1 MTRAEPIRVSKSTE
15 SHEMKKS
22 IPGPNGGWLLGNLAE
37 FRAGMLPFFERC
49 RREYGKVVAFRLG
62 PKRLILV
69 SDPTLI
75 EQVLVTHNKNFKKHF
90 ATRLLKPV
98 LGKGLLLSEGSQW
111 LRQRRLVQPAFSRRF
126 TDEFV
131 EIVKL
136 HTSRL
141 ADAWEQNA
149 RRELYHDMTQLTVQI
164 AAHAFL
170 GISDADDTE
179 EIGDCLE
186 VIHEDFEH
194 RFQQSWNLPTWIP
207 TTRNRRLSKA
217 VRALTAIIGRMI
229 DERRQDVDGRQD
241 ALSLLL
247 RAEDEDGQ
255 RMPLQLLRDEVMTLL
270 LAGHDTT
277 ANGLTWTWSLLAQHP
292 GVVSQLRA
300 EGSKPISS
308 CPHSG
313 AAPFAQKVIKESMRL
328 FPPVYLFG
336 REARCSVQL
345 GDYSI
350 RKGDSVVMSQWIVH
364 RDESYFPDPL
374 VFDPDRWSAER
385 ERSLPKYAYFPFGGG
400 PRVCIGREVA
410 MLEAE
415 QIISNL
421 ARRFTV
427 SLDSP
432 DGAEPWPTV
441 TLRPRNA
448 VWATLT
454 DRKATS
460 HSDRRTAKPPESNAN
475 SAESVEV
482 DGQ

>member
-1 MTRAEPIRVSKSTE
+1 MQEA
-15 SHEMKKS
+15 
-22 IPGPNGGWLLGNLAE
+22 IPGPHGSWLFGNLTE
-37 FRAGMLPFFERC
+37 FRAGMLPFLERC
-49 RREYGKVVAFRLG
+49 RYEYGKVVAFRLG

-69 SDPTLI
+69 SDPSLI
-75 EQVLVTHNKNFKKHF
+75 EQVLVTQNKSFKKHF

-141 ADAWEQNA
+141 ADAWEQNG
-149 RRELYHDMTQLTVQI
+149 RRELYRDMTQLTVQI

-186 VIHEDFEH
+186 VIHADFEH

-207 TTRNRRLSKA
+207 TARNRQLSKA
-217 VRALTAIIGRMI
+217 VRALTAIIDRMI
-229 DERRQDVDGRQD
+229 DERRQNVDGRLD

-247 RAEDEDGQ
+247 RAETEDGE

-292 GVVSQLRA
+292 GVASQLRA
-300 EGSKPISS
+300 EDRRPMTS
-308 CPHSG
+308 CPHSD
-313 AAPFAQKVIKESMRL
+313 AVPFAHKVIKESMRL

-336 REARCSVQL
+336 REATCSVQL
-345 GDYSI
+345 GDFSI
-350 RKGDSVVMSQWIVH
+350 RRGDSVVMSQWVVH

-374 VFDPDRWSAER
+374 VFNPDRWSEELER
-385 ERSLPKYAYFPFGGG
+385 TLPKYAYFPFGGG
-400 PRVCIGREVA
+400 PRVCIGKEVA
-410 MLEAE
+410 MLEATAVLG
-415 QIISNL
+415 IL
-421 ARRFTV
+421 ASRFDL
-427 SLDSP
+427 SLEDP
-432 DGAEPWPTV
+432 DRLTPWPTV
-441 TLRPRNA
+441 TLRPQA
-448 VWATLT
+448 SVWAEVRKVLQGPSDGGTLQT
-454 DRKATS
+454 REG
-460 HSDRRTAKPPESNAN
+460 H
-475 SAESVEV
+475 
-482 DGQ
+482 Q